1 MKPQQALR
9 SLKKGW
15 GVCLIALLGITINA
29 FDAHAEGLKAG
40 HQKMHYNVYAGGIH
54 ALEANLDIN
63 TTQKDRFSI
72 ELFAKTY
79 GLLGKLAPWFGTFE
93 THGWFNKQA
102 SSARPELHQSTTTWK
117 KELEVKKYKYNK
129 DGTFK
134 EYTLQDDEKDGSPQ
148 PVDKELTDQ
157 STDILSA
164 MLEEMLQIAAGQE
177 CQGASEI
184 FDGKRRY
191 KLIFNHKGIVDLK
204 KSKYNVFEG
213 KATECTIKIEPKGG
227 KWHAKPRGWFAIQE
241 QGREA
246 GSMPTVW
253 FGQVDKNET
262 AVPVKVRAK
271 TSYGT
276 FFLHL
281 TSYES
286 EAVKIT
292 LKN

>member
-1 MKPQQALR
+1 
-9 SLKKGW
+9 
-15 GVCLIALLGITINA
+15 LLGITANSKNLC
-29 FDAHAEGLKAG
+29 AEGLQSG
-40 HQKMHYNVYAGGIH
+40 HQQMYYNVYAGGIH
-54 ALEANLDIN
+54 ALEANLDMDK
-63 TTQKDRFSI
+63 TKKDRFSV
-72 ELFAKTY
+72 ELYAKTY

-93 THGWFNKQA
+93 THGWLDKEKTIA
-102 SSARPELHQSTTTWK
+102 KPELHQSKTTWK
-117 KELEVKKYKYNK
+117 TELEVKKYKYNK

-134 EYTLQDDEKDGSPQ
+134 EYSLLDNENDGSPQ
-148 PVDKELTDQ
+148 PVEKELTDH

-164 MLEEMLQIAAGQE
+164 MLEEMMKISVGQDCKGE
-177 CQGASEI
+177 SEI

-213 KATECTIKIEPKGG
+213 KATECSIKIEPKGG

-262 AVPVKVRAK
+262 AIPVKVRAK

-281 TSYES
+281 TGYES
-286 EAVKIT
+286 TGTKIA
-292 LKN
+292 LKE